1 MDRVE
6 EGGVGAAEG
15 SMGGVGF
22 VKADREEYGGGGGGG
37 GRGVRLGFDG
47 GCN

>member
-37 GRGVRLGFDG
+37 GRGMRLGFDG